1 MKINKEQS
9 IREILHNHPQT
20 RVIFDR
26 HGLKGCGGT
35 EGPEESLRFFA
46 RAHGVELHELLN
58 QLQQVI
64 DDPAQAP
71 AAESATLADSIY
83 RRFFK
88 AGIVLTLSAGA
99 FWGALLLLQIGLSQ
113 KFTAVSIFD
122 INAHGHAQIFGWVGL
137 FVMGFAYQAFPRFR
151 QTSLWKPG
159 LAIVS
164 FYLMLSGIV
173 LRVVAEPLHIYW
185 PFFWVGLLASCLEMT
200 AIAIFVI
207 IISRTIRHSQKPLSS
222 YEYYI
227 AAALSWFVL
236 QGLLDFFHL
245 YMTTAALSREEL
257 LRQVSSWQ
265 APLRDLQ
272 IHGFALTMI
281 LGVSQRFMHG
291 IYGFPEIP
299 RRRSLSLLLT
309 LTVAVAGESVFFVL
323 FRHTGQHSYAGLMYG
338 AMLMLA
344 ISVAALTHPWWR
356 GLWGTPESLDPDAAA
371 DRSDR
376 SFKFIR
382 AAYAWLFVSLGML
395 LFVPFYNLLT
405 GQTFSHAFYGA
416 TRHAITVGFISLMI
430 LGVAAKVV
438 PVLNGVDARKLS
450 QLWLPFIL
458 VNLGCGLRV
467 SLQVL
472 TDLIPGAFRLIGL
485 SGILELA
492 GIATWGVGLWRVMNA
507 TKRRDE
513 LSAKDLVRPICV
525 NPEDK
530 VGWILTVAPELLVV
544 FEGFG
549 FTLLRN
555 PLLRQ
560 TVARQTSIRKACS
573 LMGVDEASLLA
584 ALNKG
589 LKKDPDRAPSL
600 FPIINPGTAQASPQ
614 QGGSR

>member
-1 MKINKEQS
+1 MKIDAHQT
-9 IREILHNHPQT
+9 IRNILNNHPQT
-20 RVIFDR
+20 RVVFDR

-46 RAHGVELHELLN
+46 RAHGVELHELLS

-64 DDPAQAP
+64 DDPTQAP
-71 AAESATLADSIY
+71 APESVSLADSIY

-88 AGIVLTLSAGA
+88 AGIVITLSAGA
-99 FWGALLLLQIGLSQ
+99 FWGALLLLRIGLNQ

-151 QTSLWKPG
+151 QTSLWRPG
-159 LAIVS
+159 LAIGS
-164 FYLMLSGIV
+164 FYLMVSGIA
-173 LRVVAEPLHIYW
+173 LRVIAEPLHVHW
-185 PFFWVGLLASCLEMT
+185 PFFWLGLLASCLEVA

-207 IISRTIRHSQKPLSS
+207 VISRTIRRSQKPLSS

-227 AAALSWFVL
+227 TAALFWFVL

-245 YMTTAALSREEL
+245 YMTTAALSNEAL
-257 LRQVSSWQ
+257 LRQVSTWQ

-281 LGVSQRFMHG
+281 LGVSQRFLHG

-299 RRRSLSLLLT
+299 RRRSLIMLLT
-309 LTVAVAGESVFFVL
+309 LTLAVAGEGVFFVL
-323 FRHTGQHSYAGLMYG
+323 FRSTAQYSYAGLMYG
-338 AMLMLA
+338 AMLLLV
-344 ISVAALTHPWWR
+344 ISAAGLTRPWWG
-356 GLWGTPESLDPDAAA
+356 GLWGTPENLDPEVAL

-382 AAYAWLFVSLGML
+382 AAFAWLFISLGML
-395 LFVPFYNLLT
+395 LFAPFYNLLT
-405 GQTFSHAFYGA
+405 GQAFSHAFYGA

-438 PVLNGVDARKLS
+438 PVLNGVDSRKLT
-450 QLWLPFIL
+450 QLWLPFLL

-485 SGILELA
+485 SGILEVA
-492 GIATWGVGLWRVMNA
+492 GIATWGFGMWRIMNA
-507 TKRRDE
+507 AKRPDE
-513 LSAKDLVRPICV
+513 MPAGRMVRPIRIS
-525 NPEDK
+525 PEDK
-530 VGWILTVAPELLVV
+530 VGWIVTVAPELLEV
-544 FEGFG
+544 FERFG

-555 PLLRQ
+555 PLLRR
-560 TVARQTSIRKACS
+560 TVARQTSIRRACS
-573 LMGVDEASLLA
+573 LVGVDEASLLS
-584 ALNKG
+584 ALNAG
-589 LKKDPDRAPSL
+589 LRKDPDPAHSL
-600 FPIINPGTAQASPQ
+600 FPIISNHGTAQPLPQ
-614 QGGSR
+614 P